1 MSRFKLSLFCHL
13 GANYRW
19 LYFISQMSLILH
31 SVQETDDG
39 KILLIII
46 LYEQNIVT
54 QVNIIVPN
62 LEGERCI
69 FEQFALLVS

>member
-1 MSRFKLSLFCHL
+1 
-13 GANYRW
+13 
-19 LYFISQMSLILH
+19 MSLILH

-69 FEQFALLVS
+69 FEQFALRVS